1 MKRFI
6 ILAAALTVALSA
18 AAQPGSPDR
27 GYPGA
32 PDKKNKPE
40 QPTVEQE
47 AQMRVERMAAE
58 LPLTD
63 KQVKKLKKILGQ
75 DLYSQWRSRH
85 PMDAPKLPD
94 LL

>member
-32 PDKKNKPE
+32 PDK
-40 QPTVEQE
+40 QE
-47 AQMRVERMAAE
+47 
-58 LPLTD
+58 
-63 KQVKKLKKILGQ
+63 KKLKKILGQ